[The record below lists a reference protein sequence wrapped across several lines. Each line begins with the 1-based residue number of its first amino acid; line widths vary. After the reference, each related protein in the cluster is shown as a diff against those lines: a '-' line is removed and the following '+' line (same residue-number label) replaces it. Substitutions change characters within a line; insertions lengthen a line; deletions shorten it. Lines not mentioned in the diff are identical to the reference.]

1 MNLRWVIAHR
11 AWTPGYLIRYL
22 RYWRVRLFRRD
33 VELKGMVFIGRNV
46 RFQTRPGYG
55 RIVIGPWVHIGDDN
69 RLRCHE
75 GTLSIGSKSVLGRD
89 NTINCYLDVHIGE
102 EVLISDWVYICDFDH
117 ATDDLG
123 MAIRSQGLVKSP
135 VRVGDGCWIGT
146 KASILRG
153 SVVGEHSVIAAHAV
167 VRGAIPPFSLAGGIP
182 ARVLRSRRAPRR
194 RKLDT
199 ISYHLSGAGRR
210 LRRAPQ

>member
-1 MNLRWVIAHR
+1 MNLRWIIAHR

-22 RYWRVRLFRRD
+22 RYGHVRLFRRD
-33 VELKGMVFIGRNV
+33 VELQGMVFIGRNV
-46 RFQTRPGYG
+46 RFETRRGYG

-89 NTINCYLDVHIGE
+89 NTINCYLDVHIGA

-117 ATDDLG
+117 GTDDLG
-123 MAIRSQGLVKSP
+123 VAIRSQGLVKSP
-135 VRVGDGCWIGT
+135 VRLGDGCWIGT

-153 SVVGEHSVIAAHAV
+153 SLVGEHSVIAAHAV
-167 VRGAIPPFSLAGGIP
+167 VRGVIPAFSVAGGIP

-210 LRRAPQ
+210 LRRASQ

>member
-1 MNLRWVIAHR
+1 MNLRWIIAHR

-33 VELKGMVFIGRNV
+33 VELQGMVFIGRNV
-46 RFQTRPGYG
+46 RFETRRGYG

-89 NTINCYLDVHIGE
+89 NTINCYLDVHIGA

-117 ATDDLG
+117 GTDDLG
-123 MAIRSQGLVKSP
+123 VAIRSQGLVKSP
-135 VRVGDGCWIGT
+135 VRLGDGCWIGT

-153 SVVGEHSVIAAHAV
+153 SLVGEHSVIAAHAV
-167 VRGAIPPFSLAGGIP
+167 VRGVIPAFSVAGGIP

-210 LRRAPQ
+210 LRRASL

>member
-1 MNLRWVIAHR
+1 MNLRWIIAHR

-33 VELKGMVFIGRNV
+33 VELQGMVFIGRNV
-46 RFQTRPGYG
+46 RFETRGGYG

-89 NTINCYLDVHIGE
+89 NTINCFLDVHIGA

-117 ATDDLG
+117 GTDDLG
-123 MAIRSQGLVKSP
+123 VAIRSQGLVKSP

-153 SVVGEHSVIAAHAV
+153 SMVGEHSVIAAHAV
-167 VRGAIPPFSLAGGIP
+167 VRGVIPPFSLAGGIP
-182 ARVLRSRRAPRR
+182 ARVLRSRRAPRG

-199 ISYHLSGAGRR
+199 ISYHLSGASRR
-210 LRRAPQ
+210 LRRAAQ